1 MRAVGFV
8 IRMNDS
14 VPEASH
20 NPVAQLGTLE
30 LALERTRVAY
40 DRTLMAVVR
49 TATSL
54 ISFGFA
60 VYKFFQLDV
69 GHPTKEHLIGPR
81 EFALVMVIVGLLSLL
96 SGILEH
102 SQNMRRLR
110 GQYPDMPRSGS
121 MVTAA
126 LVAGLGVLAL
136 FVVIYR
142 A

>member
-20 NPVAQLGTLE
+20 NPVAPLGTQE

-69 GHPTKEHLIGPR
+69 GRPTKEHLIGPR

-126 LVAGLGVLAL
+126 LVAGLGTLAL
-136 FVVIYR
+136 FAVIYR